1 VVQERKQLAYMWR
14 LCGKL
19 RGVLDLNLFVVSCF
33 FRSPIELSLC
43 FFCVD
48 QIEHG
53 FEIQPQCR
61 VGLSNRA
68 LRVAS
73 LVRAPHSTSKHYPL
87 FLHAL
92 YDSADDELCMHR
104 DRRREGCSPSFS
116 N

>member
-1 VVQERKQLAYMWR
+1 V
-14 LCGKL
+14 CGAGEEAAGVYVEALREIARGAGSKL
-19 RGVLDLNLFVVSCF
+19 NRCFLFLPEPD
-33 FRSPIELSLC
+33 RTQSLLLLR
-43 FFCVD
+43 

-73 LVRAPHSTSKHYPL
+73 LVRASHSTSKHSPL

-104 DRRREGCSPSFS
+104 DQRHEGCSPSSS